1 MSIFAFYKLLWQ
13 MAMTTIKNKPE
24 PNLHGIMLRLGGF
37 HTPVSYLTS
46 VSSSGLWSLLL
57 NFGIPLQVEITKS
70 QEADHETI
78 CIDQGGNA
86 TDEGVDTGTSPVNEC
101 CSANESR
108 VDNAVVRSEC
118 PLCMC

>member
-1 MSIFAFYKLLWQ
+1 MSIITFDKLLRQ
-13 MAMTTIKNKPE
+13 IAMTTIKNKPE

-37 HTPVSYLTS
+37 HIPVSYHTA
-46 VSSSGLWSLLL
+46 VSSSGLWSLLFI
-57 NFGIPLQVEITKS
+57 FGIPLQVETTKI
-70 QEADHETI
+70 QKADHETF

-86 TDEGVDTGTSPVNEC
+86 TDEGVDTGTTHVNEC
-101 CSANESR
+101 YSANESR